1 MDEFVRTEVFE
12 AKLGAVDDE
21 NHRQNE
27 RLKKLEDVV
36 EKISEIAASV
46 QLLAQ
51 NVATMTKELERQ
63 GKRLE
68 AIENEPAD
76 KWRKLTWLVIT
87 AVAGGIIGWIL
98 SRIGM

>member
-1 MDEFVRTEVFE
+1 MDEFVRSEVFE
-12 AKLGAVDDE
+12 AKLGAIDDE
-21 NHRQNE
+21 NKRQNE

-68 AIENEPAD
+68 AIENEPGE
-76 KWRKLTWLVIT
+76 KWKKLTWLIVT
-87 AVAGGIIGWIL
+87 AVAGGLVGFLL
-98 SRIGM
+98 SQVGM